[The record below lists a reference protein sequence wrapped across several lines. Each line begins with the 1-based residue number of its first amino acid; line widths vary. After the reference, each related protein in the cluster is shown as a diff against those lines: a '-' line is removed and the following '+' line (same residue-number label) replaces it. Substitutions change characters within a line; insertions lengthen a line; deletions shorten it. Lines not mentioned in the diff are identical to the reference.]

1 MRRSLELP
9 AKRRCWLV
17 LGAEGGEVM
26 VPEAAAA
33 DEERWKLTKGGPGA
47 GPGRLCGRGAAEA

>member
-33 DEERWKLTKGGPGA
+33 DEERWKLTKGGPGSV
-47 GPGRLCGRGAAEA
+47 PSKHC